1 MLKSLLRKPGKVV
14 ILLAIIPICAFKY
27 SFRPKMD
34 EQEWLRWSNK
44 CLNESYDP
52 SDEVKLKTWELTV
65 TPEHF
70 LRLRKTFQH
79 GKQEY
84 FSLQLH
90 LFNDLDYFGDTNHGT
105 LQLKAN
111 NDDIIVQTYDDP
123 KGNVDS
129 MATVLELPVKNMQP
143 ERLDSLRTA
152 LLYFKSGGL

>member
-1 MLKSLLRKPGKVV
+1 
-14 ILLAIIPICAFKY
+14 LAIVPIYAFKCVQG
-27 SFRPKMD
+27 PKMN
-34 EQEWLRWSNK
+34 EQEWLQWSNK
-44 CLNESYDP
+44 CLNESYVP
-52 SDEVKLKTWELTV
+52 SGEAKMKNWELTV

-70 LRLRKTFQH
+70 IRLRKTFQH

-84 FSLQLH
+84 YSLQLH
-90 LFNDLDYFGDTNHGT
+90 LFNDLDYLGKTDQGI

-152 LLYFKSGGL
+152 LMYFKSAGL

>member
-1 MLKSLLRKPGKVV
+1 MIKSLLFKYGKVL
-14 ILLAIIPICAFKY
+14 ILVAVLPVCAFKY
-27 SFRPKMD
+27 SIRPEMD
-34 EQEWLRWSNK
+34 EQEWLQWSNK

-52 SDEVKLKTWELTV
+52 SGETKLKNWELSV

-70 LRLRKTFQH
+70 IRLRKTFQH

-90 LFNDLDYFGDTNHGT
+90 LLNDLDYLGRTDHGV
-105 LQLKAN
+105 LQLKTN

-143 ERLDSLRTA
+143 ERLDSLREA
-152 LLYFKSGGL
+152 LMFLRSTGL

>member
-1 MLKSLLRKPGKVV
+1 MLKSLLRKPGKIV
-14 ILLAIIPICAFKY
+14 ILLAIIPLFAFK
-27 SFRPKMD
+27 FGLRVKMD
-34 EQEWLRWSNK
+34 EQEWLQWSNK
-44 CLNESYDP
+44 CLKESYDP
-52 SDEVKLKTWELTV
+52 SGEAKLKTWELTV

-84 FSLQLH
+84 FSLHLH
-90 LFNDLDYFGDTNHGT
+90 LFNDLSYLGNINHGT

-111 NDDIIVQTYDDP
+111 NDDVIVQTYDDP

-129 MATVLELPVKNMQP
+129 MATSLELPVRNMQP

-152 LLYFKSGGL
+152 LMYFKSGGL

>member
-1 MLKSLLRKPGKVV
+1 MIKSLVLKHGKVL

-27 SFRPKMD
+27 SFHPKMG
-34 EQEWLRWSNK
+34 EQEWLQWSNK

-52 SDEVKLKTWELTV
+52 SNETKLKAWELSI

-84 FSLQLH
+84 FSLYLH
-90 LFNDLDYFGDTNHGT
+90 AFNDLDYTGNTDHGS
-105 LQLKAN
+105 LQIKATE
-111 NDDIIVQTYDDP
+111 DDIIVQTYDDP

-129 MATVLELPVKNMQP
+129 MATSLELPVKNMQP
-143 ERLDSLRTA
+143 ERLDSLRSA
-152 LLYFKSGGL
+152 LLFFKSGGL

>member
-1 MLKSLLRKPGKVV
+1 MIKSLLRKPGKVV
-14 ILLAIIPICAFKY
+14 ILLAIIPICAFRY
-27 SFRPKMD
+27 SLKPKMD

-52 SDEVKLKTWELTV
+52 SGEAKLKNWELTV

-84 FSLQLH
+84 FSLHLH
-90 LFNDLDYFGDTNHGT
+90 LINDLDYLGNINRGV

-111 NDDIIVQTYDDP
+111 NDDVIVQTYDDP

-129 MATVLELPVKNMQP
+129 MATSLDLPVKNMLP

-152 LLYFKSGGL
+152 LMFLKSGNL

>member
-27 SFRPKMD
+27 TLQPKMD

-44 CLNESYDP
+44 CLIESYDP
-52 SDEVKLKTWELTV
+52 SGEAKLKTWELTV

-84 FSLQLH
+84 FSLHLH
-90 LFNDLDYFGDTNHGT
+90 LFNDMDYLGNINHGV

-111 NDDIIVQTYDDP
+111 NDDVIVQTYDDP

-129 MATVLELPVKNMQP
+129 MATSLDLPVKNMQP

-152 LLYFKSGGL
+152 LMYFKSRAL

>member
-1 MLKSLLRKPGKVV
+1 MLRSLLKRYGKASV
-14 ILLAIIPICAFKY
+14 LLAVLPICAFKY
-27 SFRPKMD
+27 MQGPKMN
-34 EQEWLRWSNK
+34 EQEWLQWSNK
-44 CLNESYDP
+44 CLNESYEP
-52 SDEVKLKTWELTV
+52 SGEEKLKNWELTV

-70 LRLRKTFQH
+70 IRLRKTFQH

-90 LFNDLDYFGDTNHGT
+90 LFNDLDYFGRADQGI

-143 ERLDSLRTA
+143 ERLDSLREA
-152 LLYFKSGGL
+152 LLFFKSGGL

>member
-1 MLKSLLRKPGKVV
+1 MVKSLLRNRGKVV

-27 SFRPKMD
+27 SLKPKMD
-34 EQEWLRWSNK
+34 EQAWLRWSNK

-52 SDEVKLKTWELTV
+52 SGEVKLKSWELTV

-84 FSLQLH
+84 FSLHLH
-90 LFNDLDYFGDTNHGT
+90 LFNDMNYLGNINHGM

-111 NDDIIVQTYDDP
+111 NDDVIVQTYDDP

-129 MATVLELPVKNMQP
+129 MAMSLDLPVKNMQP

-152 LLYFKSGGL
+152 LLYFKSGNL

>member
-1 MLKSLLRKPGKVV
+1 MIKSLLFKYRIV
-14 ILLAIIPICAFKY
+14 LLLLVIIPICAFKY
-27 SFRPKMD
+27 ITRPKMG
-34 EQEWLRWSNK
+34 EQEWLQWSNK

-52 SDEVKLKTWELTV
+52 SGEVKLKAWELTV

-70 LRLRKTFQH
+70 VRLRKTFQH

-90 LFNDLDYFGDTNHGT
+90 LFNDLDYLGNVNHGV

-123 KGNVDS
+123 KGNIDS

-152 LLYFKSGGL
+152 LMYLKSEGL

>member
-1 MLKSLLRKPGKVV
+1 MIKSLVLKHGKVL

-27 SFRPKMD
+27 SFHQKMG
-34 EQEWLRWSNK
+34 EQEWLQWSNK

-52 SDEVKLKTWELTV
+52 SNEMKLKAWELSI

-90 LFNDLDYFGDTNHGT
+90 AFNNLDFAGSTEHGMLT
-105 LQLKAN
+105 VKAE
-111 NDDIIVQTYDDP
+111 NDDIIVQTYEDP

-129 MATVLELPVKNMQP
+129 MAMSLDLPVKNMQP
-143 ERLDSLRTA
+143 EKLDSLKSA
-152 LLYFKSGGL
+152 LQYFKSGGL

>member
-1 MLKSLLRKPGKVV
+1 
-14 ILLAIIPICAFKY
+14 
-27 SFRPKMD
+27 
-34 EQEWLRWSNK
+34 QEWLRWSNK
-44 CLNESYDP
+44 CLTESYDP
-52 SDEVKLKTWELTV
+52 SGEAKLKTWELII

-84 FSLQLH
+84 FSLHLH
-90 LFNDLDYFGDTNHGT
+90 LFNDMDYLGNINHGV

-111 NDDIIVQTYDDP
+111 NDDVIVQTYDDP

-129 MATVLELPVKNMQP
+129 MATSLDLPVKNMQP

-152 LLYFKSGGL
+152 LMYFKSRAL

>member
-1 MLKSLLRKPGKVV
+1 MIKSLLRKPGKVV
-14 ILLAIIPICAFKY
+14 ILFVIIPICAFRY
-27 SFRPKMD
+27 SLKPKMD
-34 EQEWLRWSNK
+34 EQQWLQWSNK

-52 SDEVKLKTWELTV
+52 SGEAKLKTWELTV

-84 FSLQLH
+84 FSLHLH
-90 LFNDLDYFGDTNHGT
+90 LFNDLDYLGNINHGM

-111 NDDIIVQTYDDP
+111 NDDVIVQTYDDP

-129 MATVLELPVKNMQP
+129 MATSLDLPVKNMQP

-152 LLYFKSGGL
+152 LMFFKSGNL

>member
-14 ILLAIIPICAFKY
+14 MLLAIIPICAFRY
-27 SFRPKMD
+27 SLQPKMD

-44 CLNESYDP
+44 CLNECYDP
-52 SDEVKLKTWELTV
+52 SGEAKLKNWELTV

-84 FSLQLH
+84 YSLHLH
-90 LFNDLDYFGDTNHGT
+90 LFNDMDYLGNINHGV

-111 NDDIIVQTYDDP
+111 NDDVIVQTYDDP

-143 ERLDSLRTA
+143 ERLDSLRSA

>member
-1 MLKSLLRKPGKVV
+1 MLRSLLHRYGKAL
-14 ILLAIIPICAFKY
+14 ILLAILPVCAFKY
-27 SFRPKMD
+27 LQGPKMD
-34 EQEWLRWSNK
+34 EQEWLQWSNR
-44 CLNESYDP
+44 CLNEAYDP
-52 SDEVKLKTWELTV
+52 SGEEKLKNWELTV

-70 LRLRKTFQH
+70 IRLRKTFQH

-90 LFNDLDYFGDTNHGT
+90 LFNDLDYLGKTDHGV

-143 ERLDSLRTA
+143 ERLDSLREA
-152 LLYFKSGGL
+152 LMFFKSGGL

>member
-1 MLKSLLRKPGKVV
+1 MLRSLLQRYGKGF
-14 ILLAIIPICAFKY
+14 ILLAILPICAFKY
-27 SFRPKMD
+27 MQAPKID
-34 EQEWLRWSNK
+34 EQEWLRWSNR
-44 CLNESYDP
+44 CLKESYDP
-52 SDEVKLKTWELTV
+52 SGEEKLKNWELSV
-65 TPEHF
+65 NPEHF

-90 LFNDLDYFGDTNHGT
+90 LFNDMNYLGNISHGV

-111 NDDIIVQTYDDP
+111 NDDVIVQTYDDP

-129 MATVLELPVKNMQP
+129 MATSLDLPVKNMQP

-152 LLYFKSGGL
+152 LMNLKAKGL